1 MAAVKLLSICLLLI
15 LVIINI
21 GDVRAKC
28 TPIALN
34 VKAEFS
40 ESSLRKD
47 YKHTRLVTSSSSFR
61 QNFDKIDVSAS
72 LSGSYGGFS
81 AEASASFSE
90 VSESASSTT
99 KSRDETKT
107 SEVTYAPGQN
117 HIIRKLSKT
126 VTIDGRSA
134 SVITQDFVD
143 VIAVEDSPSY
153 SQLRKMGEDYIAYN
167 YGGISGGKIRN
178 NVYTA
183 SACVTDC
190 RRTYQGGCGNW
201 EEKLLNSY
209 DDREYTV
216 SQCHVLCDKEPLCAG
231 FFVGRYDKRCQLY
244 REGCTYS
251 NNDAWDYYAM
261 ADCSIG
267 DACTDASE
275 ECQIFRNMSVRAGMG
290 RELDVSL
297 FCATN
302 PSLQSKCR
310 KTCRLC
316 D

>member
-1 MAAVKLLSICLLLI
+1 MAALKLLSICLLLI
-15 LVIINI
+15 LVTINI

-28 TPIALN
+28 TPIALT

-40 ESSLRKD
+40 ESSLRSD

-61 QNFDKIDVSAS
+61 RNFDRLDVSAS
-72 LSGSYGGFS
+72 VSGSYAGFS

-90 VSESASSTT
+90 VSESAASST

-107 SEVTYAPGQN
+107 SKVTYAPGQN

-167 YGGISGGKIRN
+167 YGGIRGGKIRN

-183 SACVTDC
+183 SACVTG
-190 RRTYQGGCGNW
+190 Y
-201 EEKLLNSY
+201 
-209 DDREYTV
+209 
-216 SQCHVLCDKEPLCAG
+216 
-231 FFVGRYDKRCQLY
+231 VGQWIRQSDGRK
-244 REGCTYS
+244 
-251 NNDAWDYYAM
+251 
-261 ADCSIG
+261 I
-267 DACTDASE
+267 
-275 ECQIFRNMSVRAGMG
+275 EC
-290 RELDVSL
+290 
-297 FCATN
+297 
-302 PSLQSKCR
+302 SLQSRTTVRCVFKGASR
-310 KTCRLC
+310 NNDEIYHINGAKITWTKKKNIFGTYNGE
-316 D
+316 DTITWTSGNTWKKIE